1 VVLRAKKQGYIT
13 NPFTRRL
20 VFPVK
25 RGKVDAPKVI
35 AAGPQSTAADMMLVA
50 IIRAYRAGLKVRWTV
65 HDELGI
71 SMRGPEDA
79 EILRQAMEEPF
90 DQLHGFWCPV
100 DVGVGAN
107 WLEAKND

>member
-1 VVLRAKKQGYIT
+1 
-13 NPFTRRL
+13 
-20 VFPVK
+20 
-25 RGKVDAPKVI
+25 
-35 AAGPQSTAADMMLVA
+35 MMLVA

-90 DQLHGFWCPV
+90 DQLRGFWCPV